1 MTNLLCLSFYR
12 TVIIR
17 KKKITMKIWSFG
29 QTKVTL
35 QQEIYFASI

>member
-17 KKKITMKIWSFG
+17 KKITMKIWSFG